1 MHSPTSLRERRI
13 IAALFALW
21 ALVSIGV
28 ATGIF
33 LAPTAEYLHH
43 PFVDTRLGSKPV
55 ISALA
60 PGARQGEAAIGD
72 VVLEMN
78 GRPFGELLRASPVGL
93 NTGSPN
99 TYLLEKPNGER
110 VSVRLTPEP
119 LGWAI
124 TPELRLQLALLILVG
139 VVYLLAGGAAFWRKP
154 DRSEAWALFLFCC
167 AMASQITSAV
177 STDLLPWGWIRV
189 AVDTPLVAATACHL
203 FAVYPVEARWLS
215 RNPRLLWIPYIFGG
229 GLAGFSLLG
238 VFLDMP
244 PGLGPALSLYFLWVA
259 FVVSLGGVALA
270 RRRQTRGELRDRF
283 DLLFLSAARMAL

>member
-110 VSVRLTPEP
+110 VSVRLTP
-119 LGWAI
+119 
-124 TPELRLQLALLILVG
+124 
-139 VVYLLAGGAAFWRKP
+139 
-154 DRSEAWALFLFCC
+154 
-167 AMASQITSAV
+167 
-177 STDLLPWGWIRV
+177 
-189 AVDTPLVAATACHL
+189 
-203 FAVYPVEARWLS
+203 
-215 RNPRLLWIPYIFGG
+215 
-229 GLAGFSLLG
+229 
-238 VFLDMP
+238 
-244 PGLGPALSLYFLWVA
+244 
-259 FVVSLGGVALA
+259 
-270 RRRQTRGELRDRF
+270 
-283 DLLFLSAARMAL
+283 